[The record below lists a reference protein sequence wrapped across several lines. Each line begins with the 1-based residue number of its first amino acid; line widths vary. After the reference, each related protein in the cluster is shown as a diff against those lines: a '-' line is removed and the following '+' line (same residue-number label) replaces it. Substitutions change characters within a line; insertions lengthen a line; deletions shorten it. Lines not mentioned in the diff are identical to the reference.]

1 MGVTI
6 KQKIMEIRIK
16 VTFDFDAKV
25 KSIQEK
31 QMIITRL
38 DWLTSPVVPSNDR
51 KMKIFFN
58 RMDQIWR
65 EK

>member
-38 DWLTSPVVPSNDR
+38 D
-51 KMKIFFN
+51 
-58 RMDQIWR
+58 
-65 EK
+65 